1 MVNFMKKISLG
12 NILKNMRL
20 TNTTL
25 SQKELGKNYHYPI
38 QQFLLMNEKI
48 VNLIFILYLKLL
60 IYVIMIFV
68 YIIEKQKNLYLLN
81 IIQRNYK
88 IYHSLKND

>member
-25 SQKELGKNYHYPI
+25 SQKELGKKLSLSDTTISSYERENSEPDFHT
-38 QQFLLMNEKI
+38 LLRIADICDYDIRIYNRKAKE
-48 VNLIFILYLKLL
+48 FI
-60 IYVIMIFV
+60 
-68 YIIEKQKNLYLLN
+68 
-81 IIQRNYK
+81 
-88 IYHSLKND
+88 SLEYYSKEL